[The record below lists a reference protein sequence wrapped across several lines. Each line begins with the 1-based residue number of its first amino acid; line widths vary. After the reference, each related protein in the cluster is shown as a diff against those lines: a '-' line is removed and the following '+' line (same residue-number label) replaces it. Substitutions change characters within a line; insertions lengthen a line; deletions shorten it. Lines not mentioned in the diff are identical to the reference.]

1 MSNSRI
7 VTILSFLTLSLL
19 SSGRTFEELKVSFE
33 VKMLSIKKDHANS
46 LAKLQAGYLAA
57 LDRVQKKL
65 EASGRLDDVIAVQ
78 GEKKRIQ
85 SAVWPLPSLKKNSP
99 IALLEIR
106 KKFET
111 TKIKLNR
118 ENASGI
124 VDVSEKMGVLL
135 DAQIKSLTRSGEIQK
150 AKKAQ
155 DFMKALAMDQDL
167 LEAKNFLQR
176 VRLDSDSPVAFR
188 IRRTGDNVEVL
199 VRYDRNGKLS
209 LESPVEN
216 VVEITGGKKQKG
228 ETKAKNLGQF
238 VGAKGYEAATYI
250 AYENDMDDSLLPPM
264 AAISLEAK
272 PGVTFEERKCL
283 RFKMGTK
290 APNPR
295 IEWPQ
300 LLSPLLANSKVRLE
314 FAYFIPKENK
324 KLLAFAFHQGVQAPL
339 NSQILDQRGRW
350 VEKSIEAEAVNDNA
364 NLRLYVENLSGG
376 GRVFD
381 GANEVMYLDDLK
393 VTFLSFS
400 AFVVEKYNNGKMSD
414 EPILNAEAQ
423 KALVVGGELVSQ
435 N

>member
-1 MSNSRI
+1 
-7 VTILSFLTLSLL
+7 
-19 SSGRTFEELKVSFE
+19 
-33 VKMLSIKKDHANS
+33 
-46 LAKLQAGYLAA
+46 
-57 LDRVQKKL
+57 
-65 EASGRLDDVIAVQ
+65 
-78 GEKKRIQ
+78 
-85 SAVWPLPSLKKNSP
+85 
-99 IALLEIR
+99 
-106 KKFET
+106 
-111 TKIKLNR
+111 
-118 ENASGI
+118 
-124 VDVSEKMGVLL
+124 
-135 DAQIKSLTRSGEIQK
+135 
-150 AKKAQ
+150 
-155 DFMKALAMDQDL
+155 
-167 LEAKNFLQR
+167 
-176 VRLDSDSPVAFR
+176 
-188 IRRTGDNVEVL
+188 
-199 VRYDRNGKLS
+199 
-209 LESPVEN
+209 
-216 VVEITGGKKQKG
+216 
-228 ETKAKNLGQF
+228 
-238 VGAKGYEAATYI
+238 
-250 AYENDMDDSLLPPM
+250 
-264 AAISLEAK
+264 
-272 PGVTFEERKCL
+272 
-283 RFKMGTK
+283 MGTK

-414 EPILNAEAQ
+414 EAILSAEAQ